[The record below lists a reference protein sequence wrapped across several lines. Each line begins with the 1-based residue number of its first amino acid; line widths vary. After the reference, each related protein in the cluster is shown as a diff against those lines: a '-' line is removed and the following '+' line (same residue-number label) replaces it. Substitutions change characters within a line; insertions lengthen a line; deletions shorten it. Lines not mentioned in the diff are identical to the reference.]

1 LSSTPMHAPTDLP
14 SSGQL
19 VRATLFASVVASLIL
34 VTIVLPVEYG
44 LDPLGTGRASGLF
57 RPRTPTVAAPKDD
70 VAPLTPRA
78 SVLVK
83 SATPFRSDEMTVRLE
98 SGEGV
103 EIKAS
108 MTRGQRLVYSWASTG
123 GAVDVDMHGEAVG
136 AADDEYTSY
145 WKDEGQTHQ
154 HGALDAPVTGNH
166 GWYWQNLN
174 DTPVTITVKVSGF
187 YEKLHR
193 P

>member
-1 LSSTPMHAPTDLP
+1 MHAPTDLP
-14 SSGQL
+14 SSRQL
-19 VRATLFASVVASLIL
+19 VRATFLAAAVASLIL
-34 VTIVLPVEYG
+34 VAVVLPVEYG
-44 LDPLGTGRASGLF
+44 LDPLGTGRATGLY
-57 RPRTPTVAAPKDD
+57 RPSATGQAP
-70 VAPLTPRA
+70 PA
-78 SVLVK
+78 SALSK
-83 SATPFRSDEMTVRLE
+83 SSTPFRSDEMTVRLE

-108 MTRGQRLVYSWASTG
+108 MTRGQRLVFSWASTG

-145 WKDEGQTHQ
+145 WKNEGQTHQ

>member
-1 LSSTPMHAPTDLP
+1 MHAPTDLP
-14 SSGQL
+14 SSRQL
-19 VRATLFASVVASLIL
+19 VRATILAAAVASLIL

-44 LDPLGTGRASGLF
+44 LDPLGTGRASGLY
-57 RPRTPTVAAPKDD
+57 RPRATAVAAPQES
-70 VAPLTPRA
+70 AAASTPAA
-78 SVLVK
+78 SALLK

-103 EIKAS
+103 EVKAS
-108 MTRGQRLVYSWASTG
+108 MARGQRLVFSWSSTG
-123 GAVDVDMHGEAVG
+123 GGVDVDMHGEAVG

-154 HGALDAPVTGNH
+154 SGALDAPVTGNH

-174 DTPVTITVKVSGF
+174 DTPVTITVKVTGF
-187 YEKLHR
+187 YDKLYR

>member
-1 LSSTPMHAPTDLP
+1 MHAPTDLP
-14 SSGQL
+14 SSRQL
-19 VRATLFASVVASLIL
+19 VRATFLAAAVASLIL
-34 VTIVLPVEYG
+34 VAVVLPVEYG
-44 LDPLGTGRASGLF
+44 LDPLGTGRATGLY
-57 RPRTPTVAAPKDD
+57 RPRAAAVAVPQESATGQAP
-70 VAPLTPRA
+70 PA
-78 SVLVK
+78 SALSK
-83 SATPFRSDEMTVRLE
+83 SSTPFRSDEMTVRLE

-108 MTRGQRLVYSWASTG
+108 MTRGQRLVFSWASTG

-145 WKDEGQTHQ
+145 WKNEGQRHQ
-154 HGALDAPVTGNH
+154 HGALEAPVTGNH

>member
-1 LSSTPMHAPTDLP
+1 MHAPTDLP
-14 SSGQL
+14 SLRQL
-19 VRATLFASVVASLIL
+19 VRATVFAAAVASLIL
-34 VTIVLPVEYG
+34 VTVVLPVEYG
-44 LDPLGTGRASGLF
+44 LDPLGTGRATGLY
-57 RPRTPTVAAPKDD
+57 RPRAMAVATPEEGAAAPT
-70 VAPLTPRA
+70 PLPTGA
-78 SVLVK
+78 LSK
-83 SATPFRSDEMTVRLE
+83 SATPFRSDEMMVRLE

-103 EIKAS
+103 EVKAS
-108 MTRGQRLVYSWASTG
+108 MARGQRVVFSWTSTG
-123 GAVDVDMHGEAVG
+123 GAVDVDMHGEAAG
-136 AADDEYTSY
+136 AGDDEYTSY